1 MRPVLLLALLLFP
14 VALSA
19 QTPTAAELFAARKLD
34 EAKAAYQ
41 AILAK
46 DRNNADALFHM
57 GRIADIQ
64 EKPGEAV
71 DWYEKA
77 VKQDEGNAL
86 YHFWLGSALGDE
98 AQKASKLRQPFLARR
113 VKSEF
118 ERAVALDPKMLDARF
133 GLVDFYSIAPGI
145 MGGSMD
151 KAREQAAE
159 IGKLNGMRGH
169 MARARIAQREKND
182 TAMIAAYEAA
192 IAAAPD
198 STPAYYNL
206 QAFYRGKQR
215 WPEALAVMDRLIK
228 ARPDEAPAHAWYGII
243 SANGGI
249 EMERGERELKWY
261 LANPVPNDSPR
272 STANVTF
279 RLGTIYEKTGR
290 KEEAR
295 AAYNEALR
303 IVPDHAEAK
312 KALAALK

>member
-1 MRPVLLLALLLFP
+1 MRSVLLLSLVLFP

-19 QTPTAAELFAARKLD
+19 QGSTPAELFAARKLD

-46 DRNNADALFHM
+46 DRYNADALFHM

-64 EKPGEAV
+64 EKSGEAV

-77 VKQDEGNAL
+77 VKQDDGNAL

-98 AQKASKLRQPFLARR
+98 AQKASKIRQPFLARR
-113 VKSEF
+113 VKAEF

-159 IGKLNGMRGH
+159 IGKLNTMRGH
-169 MARARIAQREKND
+169 MARARIALREKND
-182 TAMIAAYEAA
+182 SAAFAAYEAA
-192 IAAAPD
+192 IATAPD
-198 STPAYYNL
+198 STPAYYSL
-206 QAFYRGKQR
+206 SSLYRSRTR
-215 WPEALAVMDRLIK
+215 WADALHVMDRLIK
-228 ARPDEAPAHAWYGII
+228 ARPNEAPAHAWYGII

-272 STANVTF
+272 STANVHF

-290 KEEAR
+290 KEDAR

-303 IVPDHAEAK
+303 ILPDHAEAK
-312 KALAALK
+312 KALANLK

>member
-14 VALSA
+14 VALAA

-57 GRIADIQ
+57 GRIADLQ
-64 EKPGEAV
+64 EKSGEAV

-77 VKQDEGNAL
+77 VKQDDGNAL
-86 YHFWLGSALGDE
+86 YHFRLGSALGDE
-98 AQKASKLRQPFLARR
+98 AQKASKIRQPFLARR
-113 VKSEF
+113 VKAEF
-118 ERAVALDPKMLDARF
+118 ERAVALDPTMLDARL
-133 GLVDFYSIAPGI
+133 GLVDFYSVAPGV
-145 MGGSMD
+145 MGGSME

-159 IGKLNGMRGH
+159 IGKLNVMRGH
-169 MARARIAQREKND
+169 MARARIAMREKND
-182 TAMIAAYEAA
+182 SAAFAAFEAA

-198 STPAYYNL
+198 STPAYYSLSSLYRSRTRWADAL
-206 QAFYRGKQR
+206 Q
-215 WPEALAVMDRLIK
+215 VMDRLIN
-228 ARPDEAPAHAWYGII
+228 ARPNEAPAHAWYGII

-272 STANVTF
+272 STANVRF

-295 AAYNEALR
+295 GAYKEALR